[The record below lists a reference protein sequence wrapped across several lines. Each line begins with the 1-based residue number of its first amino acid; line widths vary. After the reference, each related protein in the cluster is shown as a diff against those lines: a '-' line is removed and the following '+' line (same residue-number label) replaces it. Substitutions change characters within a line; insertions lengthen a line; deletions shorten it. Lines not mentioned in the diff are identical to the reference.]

1 MLNVFQPLSGK
12 HQDINSKTH
21 TLNYVFM
28 NIFIVVGFLLLY
40 HLVNKSYSQIS

>member
-1 MLNVFQPLSGK
+1 MLNIFQLLSGK

-28 NIFIVVGFLLLY
+28 NMFIVVALLL
-40 HLVNKSYSQIS
+40 L

>member
-21 TLNYVFM
+21 TLNYLFM
-28 NIFIVVGFLLLY
+28 NLFIVVALLL
-40 HLVNKSYSQIS
+40 L